1 MPKVGVE
8 IDFVPYDFRLTF
20 ATVAAQTGIDL
31 STLAALLGHG
41 STRCVHKFV
50 HPTAEHKKMAM
61 KRYDRK
67 LKQAKRGTK
76 R

>member
-1 MPKVGVE
+1 
-8 IDFVPYDFRLTF
+8 
-20 ATVAAQTGIDL
+20 
-31 STLAALLGHG
+31 
-41 STRCVHKFV
+41 V

-67 LKQAKRGTK
+67 LKQAKKQAKRGTK